1 MGAMSVR
8 SPYSKIGAQR
18 EIIQMMAYE
27 PVLLLMVVGVFLVT
41 KSFMVKSIFEM
52 DQAFII

>member
-27 PVLLLMVVGVFLVT
+27 PVLLLMVVGVFIIT
-41 KSFMVKSIFEM
+41 NSFMI
-52 DQAFII
+52 